1 MRHENIWD
9 FIKAVKI
16 GRSLQWGALT
26 VSYTLS
32 PDWSEKQDELI
43 SLSNYALQFCGVFCS
58 PGAEKNTSLNN

>member
-16 GRSLQWGALT
+16 EWSLQRGALA

-32 PDWSEKQDELI
+32 PDWSEKQNESI
-43 SLSNYALQFCGVFCS
+43 SLSSCALQFRGPFLVL
-58 PGAEKNTSLNN
+58 ARKNEPIS